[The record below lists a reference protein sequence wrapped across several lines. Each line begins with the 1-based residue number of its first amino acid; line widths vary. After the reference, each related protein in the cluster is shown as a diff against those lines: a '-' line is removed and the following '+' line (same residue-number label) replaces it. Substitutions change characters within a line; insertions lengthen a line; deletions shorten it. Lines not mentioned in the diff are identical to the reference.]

1 LEDCSTGI
9 QFSFHELTVSCAKSV
24 GLDEGKHLVQ
34 RAHGYA
40 IAEFALVIPAVLII
54 VAMSVSLIGL
64 TVTQIQLESAAALGA
79 RIVGRGD
86 PIPDS
91 FRNSLPNGTE
101 IVVIPEIDVVEFTL
115 ISPRNIGLEVFP
127 YQLVLTAKARA
138 RLEPVFEEFG

>member
-1 LEDCSTGI
+1 MSGEQG
-9 QFSFHELTVSCAKSV
+9 V

-34 RAHGYA
+34 RTHGYA
-40 IAEFALVIPAVLII
+40 IAEFAMAIPALLI
-54 VAMSVSLIGL
+54 VVSMSISLIGL

-91 FRNSLPNGTE
+91 FRNSLPGGTEIIVEPGTE
-101 IVVIPEIDVVEFTL
+101 IVEFTL
-115 ISPRNIGLEVFP
+115 KSEMNIGLSVFP
-127 YQLVLTAKARA
+127 YRIELTANARA

>member
-1 LEDCSTGI
+1 MDS
-9 QFSFHELTVSCAKSV
+9 ELSV

-34 RAHGYA
+34 RIHGYA
-40 IAEFALVIPAVLII
+40 LAEFALAIPALLII
-54 VAMSVSLIGL
+54 VAMSVSLVGL

-91 FRNSLPNGTE
+91 FRNSLPKGTE
-101 IVVIPEIDVVEFTL
+101 IVIEPDAEAEVVQFTL
-115 ISPRNIGLEVFP
+115 MTTKNIGSILIP
-127 YQLVLTAKARA
+127 YQIDLSASARA